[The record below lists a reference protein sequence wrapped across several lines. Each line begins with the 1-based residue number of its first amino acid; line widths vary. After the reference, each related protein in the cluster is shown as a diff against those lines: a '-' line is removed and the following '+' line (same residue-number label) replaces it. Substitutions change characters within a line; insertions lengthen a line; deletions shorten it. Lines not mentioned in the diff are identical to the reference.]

1 MLLAS
6 ILAAR
11 PIRSALKFYFQMLFK
26 RDHTSIEL
34 HCLLPLIMDIVFFI
48 FRLESHVLKNLGF
61 RYGAILKLGESV
73 LAVVTCLSG
82 LNPDKWNL

>member
-48 FRLESHVLKNLGF
+48 FRLESHVLKNLETPKNKLLPLLSQLELCV
-61 RYGAILKLGESV
+61 YPCLGEIMQ
-73 LAVVTCLSG
+73 TEG
-82 LNPDKWNL
+82 